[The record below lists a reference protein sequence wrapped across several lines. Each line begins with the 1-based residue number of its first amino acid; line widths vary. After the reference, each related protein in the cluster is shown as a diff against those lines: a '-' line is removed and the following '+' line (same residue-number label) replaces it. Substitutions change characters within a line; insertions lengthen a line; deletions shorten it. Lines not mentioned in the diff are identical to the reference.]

1 MDLLIVFIKLA
12 TALAGLAREV
22 LRLIDARR
30 EGRDAKEGPGDKPRT
45 PPRHLSK

>member
-22 LRLIDARR
+22 LKLIDARR
-30 EGRDAKEGPGDKPRT
+30 EGRERTAKPKHGASRPQMK
-45 PPRHLSK
+45 